1 MKCIAIDDEN
11 MALKVLETYIA
22 KVPFLELAGTFTD
35 AIKALE
41 FLHGTSID
49 ILFVDINMPDI
60 SGIQLVRSLP
70 VRPNII
76 VTSAYPEYAAESY
89 EFDAV
94 DYLLKPIEFERFLK
108 AVNKVRLKQQP
119 TQSALPLPPIATEH
133 NETSIIVKSGTA
145 LRRIRTDDILYIE
158 ATGNYVS
165 IVLERE
171 TVMSLQT
178 MSQIMDMLPTQK
190 FIRVHK
196 SYIVPLRRISTVN
209 RHSVIIDSREIPLG
223 STYREALHQR
233 LRET

>member
-41 FLHGTSID
+41 FLHGTSVD

-108 AVNKVRLKQQP
+108 AVNKARLKQQP
-119 TQSALPLPPIATEH
+119 TQSSLPLLPIATKN
-133 NETSIIVKSGTA
+133 NETTIIVKSGTA
-145 LRRIRTDDILYIE
+145 LRRIKTDDILYIE

-178 MSQIMDMLPTQK
+178 MSQIMEPLPPQK

-209 RHSVIIDSREIPLG
+209 RSSVLIGSREIPIG
-223 STYREALHQR
+223 SIYREALLQR
-233 LRET
+233 LRAG

>member
-41 FLHGTSID
+41 FLHGTSVD

-70 VRPNII
+70 LRPNII

-108 AVNKVRLKQQP
+108 AVNKARLKQQP
-119 TQSALPLPPIATEH
+119 TQSTLPLPPIAIEN

-145 LRRIRTDDILYIE
+145 LRRIKTDDILYIE

-178 MSQIMDMLPTQK
+178 MSQMMELLPTQK

-209 RHSVIIDSREIPLG
+209 RSSVLIGSREIPIG
-223 STYREALHQR
+223 STYREALLQR
-233 LRET
+233 LRTG

>member
-41 FLHGTSID
+41 FLHGTSVD

-70 VRPNII
+70 LRPNII

-108 AVNKVRLKQQP
+108 AVNKARLKQQP
-119 TQSALPLPPIATEH
+119 TQSTLPLSPIAIEN

-145 LRRIRTDDILYIE
+145 LRRIKTDDILYIE

-178 MSQIMDMLPTQK
+178 MSQMMELLPTQK

-209 RHSVIIDSREIPLG
+209 RSSVLIGSREIPIG
-223 STYREALHQR
+223 STYREALLQR
-233 LRET
+233 LRTG

>member
-22 KVPFLELAGTFTD
+22 KVPFLELAGIFTD

-41 FLHGTSID
+41 FLHGTSVD

-70 VRPNII
+70 LRPNII

-108 AVNKVRLKQQP
+108 AVNKARLKQQP
-119 TQSALPLPPIATEH
+119 TQSTLPLPPITTEN

-145 LRRIRTDDILYIE
+145 LRRIKTDDILYIE

-178 MSQIMDMLPTQK
+178 MSQMMELLPPQK

-196 SYIVPLRRISTVN
+196 SYIVPLRRISTIN
-209 RHSVIIDSREIPLG
+209 RSSVLIGSREIPLG
-223 STYREALHQR
+223 STYREAFLQR
-233 LRET
+233 LRTG